1 MALVNTPC
9 KQCQKLTVDRGLPG
23 RSEEDWVLQIDVP
36 YHLKDTTPDFPGL
49 LTSLNNGCSLCGL
62 LRNVFLFKFA
72 ESRSPKNGEVNISA
86 SYGCQLE
93 LPIYNNLTFEVDG
106 AWKSKATFVL
116 YAEYGDGGNTA
127 SRYFMVR
134 PGSRTWSYDAIN
146 IANTWLRMC
155 DKHDTCQDT
164 TPNIL
169 PTRVI
174 DVQSSPPKLVM
185 GNGIIGKYVTLS
197 HCWGISKE
205 HPFEAQYTSQTST
218 LSSRMEGMLL
228 EDLPA
233 TFRDAVIAT
242 RDLGFQCLWID
253 SICILQDS
261 IPDKSVEIA
270 RMGDVYGNAALCI
283 CATSGINSK
292 SGFLPPY
299 PSLQPSVK
307 LPFHSMNN
315 EPGSYILFSQ
325 DLYESQNQFPIDWV
339 WDIHQR
345 SIWNTRAWTLQERVL
360 SPRILHFTCG
370 RMYFECAKG
379 FFMETSPE
387 QELTENDLAGLRVEA
402 GFIKARRLGHATE
415 LDSNNLSFDAL
426 VRLYYNLVDQY
437 CQRDLSY
444 SSDKEAAFAACSA
457 LFQKRLG
464 FHTNVFGTF
473 LEDLPRCLMWIPLGN
488 STLDSSWPS
497 WSWCSHQHL
506 SFYQGI
512 FHMEDSEVHNTDQ
525 ELSHESNHEYIPATD
540 SQPPILRLHAFAK
553 GPGKLTWKKSY
564 PASVKF
570 SIMGH
575 DYDLEH
581 ADITNHSA
589 IDRNDLWLL
598 NFCKL
603 SAKSS
608 PISGLILQPAVES
621 GRDHYRRV
629 GIYRLKN
636 AEDSEKLFQ
645 TETRQWMNLV

>member
-9 KQCQKLTVDRGLPG
+9 RQCQKFSVDHGLPG
-23 RSEEDWVLQIDVP
+23 RSEDWVYQIEVP
-36 YHLKDTTPDFPGL
+36 YHQKDTTPYFPGL
-49 LTSLNNGCSLCGL
+49 LASFNNGCSLCGVLRDVL
-62 LRNVFLFKFA
+62 LNKFA
-72 ESRSPKNGEVNISA
+72 ESRSSKNGEVTISA
-86 SYGCQLE
+86 KYGCQLE
-93 LPIYNNLTFEVDG
+93 LPVYNHLTFEVDG
-106 AWKSKATFVL
+106 AWEIEASFVV

-127 SRYFMVR
+127 SKYFLVR
-134 PGSRTWSYDAIN
+134 PGSRKWNYEAIS
-146 IANTWLRMC
+146 IAQMWLKMC
-155 DKHDTCQDT
+155 NKHDTCRGT
-164 TPNIL
+164 TPSIL

-174 DVQSSPPKLVM
+174 DVKSSPPKLVM
-185 GNGIIGKYVTLS
+185 GNGIIDKYVTLS
-197 HCWGISKE
+197 HCWGISRE

-218 LSSRMEGMLL
+218 VSSRMEGMPL

-242 RDLGFQCLWID
+242 RDLGFQYLWID

-261 IPDKSVEIA
+261 IPDKSIEIA

-307 LPFHSMNN
+307 LPFYPMNS

-325 DLYESQNQFPIDWV
+325 DLYRSQNEFPIDWT

-370 RMYFECAKG
+370 RMYFECGKG
-379 FFMETSPE
+379 FFMEKSPE

-402 GFIKARRLGHATE
+402 GFIKTRRLGHPTA
-415 LDSNNLSFDAL
+415 LNSNDLSFDAL

-437 CQRDLSY
+437 CQRNLSY
-444 SSDKEAAFAACSA
+444 SSDKAAAFAACSD

-464 FHTNVFGTF
+464 FHTNVYGTY

-488 STLDSSWPS
+488 SSLDSSWPS
-497 WSWCSHQHL
+497 WLWCSHQHL

-512 FHMEDSEVHNTDQ
+512 FHIEDSEVLNTDQ
-525 ELSHESNHEYIPATD
+525 ELSHKSNHEYLPATD
-540 SQPPILRLHAFAK
+540 SQPQILRLHAFSK
-553 GPGKLTWKKSY
+553 GPGKLIWKKSY
-564 PASVKF
+564 PMSVKF
-570 SIMGH
+570 SVMGH
-575 DYDLEH
+575 ECDLEH
-581 ADITNHSA
+581 ADITNNCATGSE
-589 IDRNDLWLL
+589 DLWLL

-603 SAKSS
+603 GAQAK

-621 GRDHYRRV
+621 GSNHYRRV
-629 GIYRLKN
+629 GFYRLN
-636 AEDSEKLFQ
+636 TAADSRKLFQ
-645 TETRQWMNLV
+645 TEARQWTNLV

>member
-1 MALVNTPC
+1 MSLVNTPC
-9 KQCQKLTVDRGLPG
+9 KQCQRLTVDRGLPG

-62 LRNVFLFKFA
+62 LRNVFLSKFA

-146 IANTWLRMC
+146 IANTWLRIC

-218 LSSRMEGMLL
+218 LSSRMEGMPL

-242 RDLGFQCLWID
+242 RDLGFQYLWID

-270 RMGDVYGNAALCI
+270 RMGNVYGNAALCI

-307 LPFHSMNN
+307 LPFHPMNN

-473 LEDLPRCLMWIPLGN
+473 LEDLPRGLMWIPLGN

-589 IDRNDLWLL
+589 IDRKDLWLL

-603 SAKSS
+603 GAKSS

>member
-1 MALVNTPC
+1 
-9 KQCQKLTVDRGLPG
+9 
-23 RSEEDWVLQIDVP
+23 
-36 YHLKDTTPDFPGL
+36 
-49 LTSLNNGCSLCGL
+49 
-62 LRNVFLFKFA
+62 
-72 ESRSPKNGEVNISA
+72 
-86 SYGCQLE
+86 
-93 LPIYNNLTFEVDG
+93 
-106 AWKSKATFVL
+106 
-116 YAEYGDGGNTA
+116 
-127 SRYFMVR
+127 MVR

-218 LSSRMEGMLL
+218 LSSRMEGMPL

-242 RDLGFQCLWID
+242 RDLGFQYLWID

-307 LPFHSMNN
+307 LPFHPMNN

-325 DLYESQNQFPIDWV
+325 DLYESQSQFPIDWV

-473 LEDLPRCLMWIPLGN
+473 LEDLPRW
-488 STLDSSWPS
+488 
-497 WSWCSHQHL
+497 
-506 SFYQGI
+506 
-512 FHMEDSEVHNTDQ
+512 
-525 ELSHESNHEYIPATD
+525 
-540 SQPPILRLHAFAK
+540 
-553 GPGKLTWKKSY
+553 
-564 PASVKF
+564 
-570 SIMGH
+570 
-575 DYDLEH
+575 
-581 ADITNHSA
+581 
-589 IDRNDLWLL
+589 
-598 NFCKL
+598 
-603 SAKSS
+603 
-608 PISGLILQPAVES
+608 
-621 GRDHYRRV
+621 
-629 GIYRLKN
+629 
-636 AEDSEKLFQ
+636 
-645 TETRQWMNLV
+645 